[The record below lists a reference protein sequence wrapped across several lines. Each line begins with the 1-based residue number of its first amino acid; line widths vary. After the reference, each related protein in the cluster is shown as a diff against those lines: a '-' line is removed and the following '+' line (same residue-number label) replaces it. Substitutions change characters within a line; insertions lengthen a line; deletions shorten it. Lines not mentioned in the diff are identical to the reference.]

1 MKLNLNFKKSFLIIA
16 GIFAGIVLLVVGKS
30 YFDDKSEKVLLNI
43 DGRNY
48 TLLTART
55 SVEKMKGLSGITEL
69 KNADGMVFYF
79 EPAEKITFWNKNTH
93 LDLELVWMN
102 GDKIIGRDFLP
113 AEDRAGL
120 ITKESPAEVNG
131 VVELVK

>member
-30 YFDDKSEKVLLNI
+30 YFDDKSEKVSLNI

-48 TLLTART
+48 TLLIART

-120 ITKESPAEVNG
+120 ITKESPAEVNR

>member
-120 ITKESPAEVNG
+120 ITKESPAEVNR